1 MAVQF
6 DAVKEV
12 TDAFT
17 LMFKRRNWLLGAPTV
32 ASLFLIVVVIGA
44 VVLLTLGPEFLRELT
59 GSTQQPSISTARI
72 IAFAV
77 ATTVGIFLAVAV
89 SAFSYAW
96 TLVAADPVWLGQDP
110 AWDRGF
116 NRAAA
121 KLVTLLAYYVLV
133 GLMALV
139 SFITIVG
146 PIIIAFFT
154 MYGPAYILFADK
166 SATQAISASFRLAN
180 ENIVPTLILVAA
192 FIVVY
197 FMGLIVQLV
206 LGWIPFFGIIV
217 NFGFQWLFSAYIALA
232 VVRFYEILNAASGQP
247 PFPIVPETT
256 V

>member
-32 ASLFLIVVVIGA
+32 ASLFLIVVVIAA

-59 GSTQQPSISTARI
+59 GSSQQPSISTARI
-72 IAFAV
+72 IAV
-77 ATTVGIFLAVAV
+77 ATTVGIFLAVAA

-133 GLMALV
+133 GLIALV

-166 SATQAISASFRLAN
+166 SATEAISASFRLAS

>member
-17 LMFKRRNWLLGAPTV
+17 LLFKRRNWLLGAPTI
-32 ASLFLIVVVIGA
+32 ASVFLIIVVIGA
-44 VVLLTLGPEFLRELT
+44 VMLLTLGPEIIREMT
-59 GSTQQPSISTARI
+59 GSGQQPSIAPARI
-72 IAFAV
+72 IAFAI
-77 ATTVGIFLAVAV
+77 ATTVGILLAIAV
-89 SAFSYAW
+89 TAFSYAW
-96 TLVAADPVWLGQDP
+96 TLVAAEPVWLGQDP

-116 NRAAA
+116 NQAAA
-121 KLVTLLAYYVLV
+121 KLVTLLAYAVLV

-139 SFITIVG
+139 SIITLVG
-146 PIIIAFFT
+146 PIVIAFLT
-154 MYGPAYILFADK
+154 MYGPAYILFANK
-166 SATQAISASFRLAN
+166 SATEAISASFRLAS
-180 ENIVPTLILVAA
+180 ENIAPSLILVLA

-197 FMGLIVQLV
+197 FMGFIVQLV
-206 LGWIPFFGIIV
+206 LGWIPFFGLIV
-217 NFGFQWLFSAYIALA
+217 TLAFQWLFSAFIALA